1 MYFLIYFL
9 GSDNKT
15 TVKIIQVIPTRSSSV
30 RGVFS
35 HSTTAM
41 IEAKGSAQEI
51 RLALVAPTTFK
62 PTKKHCSSVP

>member
-1 MYFLIYFL
+1 M
-9 GSDNKT
+9 
-15 TVKIIQVIPTRSSSV
+15 QVIPTRSSSV

-62 PTKKHCSSVP
+62 PTKKTL